1 MKRIAIFQANLNVG
15 GIQRSL
21 VNLMKS
27 DILKEY
33 EVDVYLFAKEVFYDI
48 SELPSN
54 IHIQYLEPFPYW
66 YRFIPFGLIKKICK
80 SPMVGGDYD
89 IVIDYD
95 SYRQECAYYVSL
107 YENAKKIMW
116 IHNDMSK
123 EYEYNKKYRILY
135 AFFKN
140 KYKYFDEF
148 VAVSEG
154 VIEPFRKFSKMF
166 TSKVTI
172 IPNII
177 NVDKILLQSKEEP
190 DVIVD
195 ETKTNI
201 ACMGRI
207 YVQKGYDYLLEDFL
221 KASAQKEDLRLYII
235 GSGPDEQMYKDWVS
249 SHGLQD
255 KVYFLGNKSNP
266 FHILKQMDA
275 FCLESRYEGQGM
287 VLWEAKVLG
296 LKLIFPKRLEKYNIY
311 LEGTDDI
318 VQAMVDLKKQ
328 EKKED
333 LLEDY
338 QKYIED
344 NFKSL
349 LA

>member
-21 VNLMKS
+21 VNLIKS
-27 DILKEY
+27 DILNEY
-33 EVDVYLFAKEVFYDI
+33 EVDVYLFSKDVFYDI
-48 SELPSN
+48 SELKSN
-54 IHIQYLEPFPYW
+54 VHISFLEPFPYW
-66 YRFIPFGLIKKICK
+66 YRFIPFGLIKKICSRSK
-80 SPMVGGDYD
+80 IEKDYD

-107 YENAKKIMW
+107 YENAKKVMW

-135 AFFKN
+135 TFFKN
-140 KYKYFDEF
+140 KYKYYDEF

-154 VIEPFRKFSKMF
+154 VIAPFRKFSKRF
-166 TSKVTI
+166 ESKVTI

-177 NVDKILLQSKEEP
+177 NVDKILSQSEEATE
-190 DVIVD
+190 IHVD
-195 ETKTNI
+195 ETKINI

-207 YVQKGYDYLLEDFL
+207 YIQKGYDYLLEDFL
-221 KASAQKEDLRLYII
+221 KANSKRDDLRLYII
-235 GSGPDEQMYKDWVS
+235 GAGPDEEKYKEWVS
-249 SHGLQD
+249 EKNIQD
-255 KVYFLGNKSNP
+255 KVYFLGNRSNP
-266 FHILKQMDA
+266 FSILKQMDA

-318 VQAMVDLKKQ
+318 VQAMMSLKK
-328 EKKED
+328 ESKKID
-333 LLEDY
+333 LLKDY
-338 QKYIED
+338 QEYIEN
-344 NFKSL
+344 NFREILS
-349 LA
+349 

>member
-1 MKRIAIFQANLNVG
+1 MKKIAIFQANLNVG

-21 VNLMKS
+21 VNLIKS
-27 DILKEY
+27 DILDAY
-33 EVDVYLFAKEVFYDI
+33 EVDVYLFSKDVFYDI
-48 SELPSN
+48 SELSSN
-54 IHIQYLEPFPYW
+54 IHINFLEPFPYW
-66 YRFIPFGLIKKICK
+66 FRFLPFGFIKKICK
-80 SPMVGGDYD
+80 RPGIDKDYD

-154 VIEPFRKFSKMF
+154 VIAPFRKFSKMHDA
-166 TSKVTI
+166 KVTV

-177 NVDKILLQSKEEP
+177 NVDKIIAQSQEESE
-190 DVIVD
+190 VKVD
-195 ETKTNI
+195 ATMTNI

-207 YVQKGYDYLLEDFL
+207 YVQKGYDYLLEDFQ
-221 KASAQKEDLRLYII
+221 KAVSIKDTLRLYII
-235 GSGPDEQMYKDWVS
+235 GAGPDEERYKEWVKQNN
-249 SHGLQD
+249 LQD
-255 KVYFLGNKSNP
+255 KVYFLGNRTNP

-318 VQAMVDLKKQ
+318 VQSMLELKKE
-328 EKKED
+328 EKKID
-333 LLEDY
+333 LLKEY
-338 QKYIED
+338 QQYIED
-344 NFKSL
+344 NFKEILS
-349 LA
+349 

>member
-1 MKRIAIFQANLNVG
+1 MKKIAIFEANLNVG

-27 DILKEY
+27 GILDEF
-33 EVDVYLFAKEVFYDI
+33 EVDVFLFSDYVFYDI

-54 IHIQYLEPFPYW
+54 VQIHFLEPFPYW
-66 YRFIPFGLIKKICK
+66 YRFLPFGLIKALCK
-80 SPMVGGDYD
+80 RPRIEKEYD

-154 VIEPFRKFSKMF
+154 VIAPFRQFSKMHDA
-166 TSKVTI
+166 KVTV

-177 NVDKILLQSKEEP
+177 NVDKILLQSKEES
-190 DVIVD
+190 DIQVD
-195 ETKTNI
+195 KTKTNI

-207 YVQKGYDYLLEDFL
+207 YVQKGYDYLLEDFA
-221 KASAQKEDLRLYII
+221 KASAMREDLRLYII
-235 GSGPDEQMYKDWVS
+235 GAGPDEDRYKEWAVQN
-249 SHGLQD
+249 HLQD
-255 KVYFLGNKSNP
+255 KVYFLGNQSNP
-266 FHILKQMDA
+266 FSILKQMDA

-296 LKLIFPKRLEKYNIY
+296 LKLIFPRRLEKYNIY

-318 VQAMVDLKKQ
+318 VQSMIDLKKE
-328 EKKED
+328 EKQIDK
-333 LLEDY
+333 LEDY
-338 QKYIED
+338 QKYIEN
-344 NFKSL
+344 NFKEIL
-349 LA
+349 W